1 MKLARQLLER
11 DEEEDDE
18 NTRDGP
24 SSEVGSG
31 DVLENEDEE
40 VVVYPEEEDEL
51 SQEASNGPNI

>member
-1 MKLARQLLER
+1 LLER